1 MFSSDGRSDEVYQD
15 PLWLLPRILNKLYT
29 MWLGATYPFAS
40 WGHKSS
46 FHYTSEIW
54 RNRSHRIKVGNYVL
68 VCKDVR
74 LSASV
79 PPGEKGDPTIILDDY
94 SCLCPRVHISAKN
107 LIHIERDVIVSA
119 SALIMDHGHAYED
132 ITLPIVAQ
140 GITSGGRIRI
150 GQGCWIGQGAA
161 IVCTQGELVLGRNC
175 VVGANSV
182 VTRSFPEYS
191 VISGIPG
198 RVVKQYDPV
207 KGVWVLGSRGPAV
220 KSEEATP
227 ALAGSRVSGEAY

>member
-1 MFSSDGRSDEVYQD
+1 MHSSDRRFHTSQQD
-15 PLWLLPRILNKLYT
+15 PLWVFPRILNKLYT

-46 FHYTSEIW
+46 FHYTAEIW
-54 RNRSHRIKVGNYVL
+54 RNRAHRIKIGNYVQ
-68 VCKDVR
+68 VGKDVR

-79 PPGEKGDPTIILDDY
+79 PPGEKGDPTIILDDN
-94 SCLCPRVHISAKN
+94 SCLLARVHISAKN

-119 SALIMDHGHAYED
+119 SALIMDHSHAYED
-132 ITLPIVAQ
+132 VGLPIAAQ

-161 IVCTQGELVLGRNC
+161 IVCSRGELVLGRNC

-191 VISGIPG
+191 VILGIPG

-207 KGVWVLGSRGPAV
+207 KGVWILGSGTPSITGPDAN
-220 KSEEATP
+220 S
-227 ALAGSRVSGEAY
+227 ALAGESSCRGE